1 MKMAIPTDAEKLMY
15 TERMSDTNDTGQ
27 QEKS

>member
-1 MKMAIPTDAEKLMY
+1 MKMAIPTDGENLIY
-15 TERMSDTNDTGQ
+15 TERMSDTGDIGQ